1 MPQPLDE
8 DFANDLNKEE
18 RNEQFEEAPEFDDL
32 ELLTE
37 QDY

>member
-18 RNEQFEEAPEFDDL
+18 RNEQFDDL

>member
-18 RNEQFEEAPEFDDL
+18 RNEQFDDVEML
-32 ELLTE
+32 E
-37 QDY
+37 DNGY

>member
-18 RNEQFEEAPEFDDL
+18 RNEQFDDL

-37 QDY
+37 NDY